1 VNADLV
7 PTDGAASTLK
17 PPPIFLEGI
26 TTDTNGNLYV
36 VDVPYGRVLKLDLH
50 GSGEFS
56 VVAEW
61 DGEPNGLALNDDGTL
76 VVADY
81 KQGVVSDSNRSRRQ
95 AGNSET
101 DSLKLR
107 LDPADGKVTPLLT
120 RRNLERF
127 KGPNDLIYAKNGDMC
142 E

>member
-1 VNADLV
+1 MSGFYPVPPTLTARLV
-7 PTDGAASTLK
+7 AKVPSELYAQRETEWLLRESWSTPTKSTDGSASTLK

-50 GSGEFS
+50 GSGQFS

-61 DGEPNGLALNDDGTL
+61 DGEPNGLALRDDGTL

-81 KQGVVSDSNRSRRQ
+81 KQGVVSDSDRSH
-95 AGNSET
+95 
-101 DSLKLR
+101 
-107 LDPADGKVTPLLT
+107 
-120 RRNLERF
+120 
-127 KGPNDLIYAKNGDMC
+127 
-142 E
+142 